1 MSLTQAV
8 ANDYQAPL
16 SNKKYR
22 FHIGNYQY
30 TVVIKMVQALDR
42 EKPTTILKDVIEQT
56 ELKDKVD

>member
-1 MSLTQAV
+1 M
-8 ANDYQAPL
+8 ANDYQTPL

-42 EKPTTILKDVIEQT
+42 KKPTMILKGMIEQA

>member
-1 MSLTQAV
+1 M